1 MQHPGPV
8 HVLEAQDDFCYI
20 YAALLLRKTLI
31 GLLRQLIVEVATKA
45 KVHHNVQV
53 AF

>member
-8 HVLEAQDDFCYI
+8 HVFKAQDDFCYV
-20 YAALLLRKTLI
+20 YAALLLRKALI
-31 GLLRQLIVEVATKA
+31 GLLRQLVVEVATKA
-45 KVHHNVQV
+45 KVYHNVQV